1 MLVLFRRLRKYN
13 PSKPQKIK
21 ASKETLRAAT
31 KLYNNRQKVIKAFKT
46 GIFPY
51 IDGFHA
57 EQLGEEELKELE
69 LEESEEESEERK
81 LEKIRKRI
89 RRIIKR

>member
-1 MLVLFRRLRKYN
+1 MLVLLRRLRKYN

-81 LEKIRKRI
+81 LENIRKRI
-89 RRIIKR
+89 RRIIQR